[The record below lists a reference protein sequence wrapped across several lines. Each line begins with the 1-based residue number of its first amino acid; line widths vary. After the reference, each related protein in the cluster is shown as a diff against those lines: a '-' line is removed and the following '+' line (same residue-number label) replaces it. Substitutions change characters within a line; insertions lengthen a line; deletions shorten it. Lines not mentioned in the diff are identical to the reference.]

1 MQVKFSRPPW
11 KSEFTL
17 TGISTHN
24 KWDGLQI
31 STQTSPPSPASTQQD
46 GQTSPLH
53 TGSVKTTL
61 DPGLLK
67 TSVLQA
73 FSRTTQSS
81 NNSVTVPR
89 VGGSKQQEAE
99 NWLCTA
105 TDNISH
111 SERTPS
117 KQNAA
122 PWALQHILSLGCQ
135 ERHGLWRKPINTHGW
150 NQDKGIQDPT

>member
-31 STQTSPPSPASTQQD
+31 STQTSLPSLPPPPSREQE

-53 TGSVKTTL
+53 IGSMKTTP
-61 DPGLLK
+61 DPRLLK

-81 NNSVTVPR
+81 NNSVTVSR
-89 VGGSKQQEAE
+89 VGGIKQQEAE
-99 NWLCTA
+99 NWLCDSSWEYLLFREDTIQA
-105 TDNISH
+105 
-111 SERTPS
+111 ERTTLSSLALPVPELS
-117 KQNAA
+117 GEA
-122 PWALQHILSLGCQ
+122 WALEKADQ
-135 ERHGLWRKPINTHGW
+135 
-150 NQDKGIQDPT
+150 